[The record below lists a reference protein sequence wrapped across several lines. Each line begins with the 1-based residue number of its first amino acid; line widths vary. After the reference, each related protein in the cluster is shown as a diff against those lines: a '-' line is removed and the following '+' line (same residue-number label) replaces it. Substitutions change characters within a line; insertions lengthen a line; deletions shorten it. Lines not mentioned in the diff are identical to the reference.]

1 MYRDLNNSFINLTI
15 QHSRLQNG
23 VYDVLNNEYLV
34 DDDLKGN
41 LNQALSDVDNVYQ
54 EIKTNLDSINEDTA
68 TIGKLVDTQTLFTVY
83 REKLQ
88 TLYKYVTDAKISIDK
103 RLKLLQSQYTDE
115 KFNDAMDK
123 IAETLPNGRW
133 DSQNQQLYAD
143 IPNRNEVENLKTTLQ
158 EYTDGQIRNLNS
170 VLGKEIDS
178 KINTTKSEISTN
190 IRSIERKIDGIEV
203 GGRNYLLVGNLENG
217 TFDLS
222 DGSPVG
228 SSFNRVRNSDYAEIT
243 QGIYTIKTH
252 NNNNSNL
259 QLNLYF
265 YDEYYNYMEQTGFN
279 YISDETRINVPNGV
293 SYFKGL
299 FRYSD
304 NSSISTDEVRNSK
317 IMLEKGTIATDW
329 TPAPEDLKQDFINT
343 AEENVENALKPITTR
358 VITNET
364 NISELDKQISLMAKS
379 DDVAQKLRDVDGRL
393 TPLETDVK
401 SNKATL
407 DILPTQIE
415 SKVSKQDYTL
425 DKDEIVTRL
434 NNAESER
441 KQLNN
446 QISDKVSLSEYESG
460 INSVKSTN
468 RNYLQSYYS
477 PHQNIVNG
485 VTNGA
490 YSVTLNANRTL
501 NFYFYDRGNGTNPTL
516 EENTDYILKIHES
529 DQNVR
534 MGVFYNKGSN
544 TIVGYTTDNVIRFNT
559 KTYQDIRIVLIPN
572 VDNHFIGKASLYK
585 GTKELDWSPAPE
597 DIELL
602 GLTAENNAKS
612 YINDYKNENETK
624 LKLMNT
630 EIAQNGEEIQ
640 ARVSKQE
647 FNASRKTLSQVIAE
661 ISATTKG
668 INLSYDENGNIQSY
682 TMDRNGIQLRGDKVD
697 ITVNKD
703 FNVMANRV
711 NDKVGKDEIINRLN
725 LSPEGLT
732 LM

>member
-1 MYRDLNNSFINLTI
+1 M
-15 QHSRLQNG
+15 
-23 VYDVLNNEYLV
+23 
-34 DDDLKGN
+34 
-41 LNQALSDVDNVYQ
+41 
-54 EIKTNLDSINEDTA
+54 
-68 TIGKLVDTQTLFTVY
+68 
-83 REKLQ
+83 
-88 TLYKYVTDAKISIDK
+88 
-103 RLKLLQSQYTDE
+103 
-115 KFNDAMDK
+115 
-123 IAETLPNGRW
+123 
-133 DSQNQQLYAD
+133 
-143 IPNRNEVENLKTTLQ
+143 
-158 EYTDGQIRNLNS
+158 
-170 VLGKEIDS
+170 
-178 KINTTKSEISTN
+178 
-190 IRSIERKIDGIEV
+190 
-203 GGRNYLLVGNLENG
+203 
-217 TFDLS
+217 
-222 DGSPVG
+222 
-228 SSFNRVRNSDYAEIT
+228 RNSDYAEIT

-612 YINDYKNENETK
+612 YINDYKMKMKPN
-624 LKLMNT
+624 
-630 EIAQNGEEIQ
+630 
-640 ARVSKQE
+640 
-647 FNASRKTLSQVIAE
+647 
-661 ISATTKG
+661 
-668 INLSYDENGNIQSY
+668 
-682 TMDRNGIQLRGDKVD
+682 
-697 ITVNKD
+697 
-703 FNVMANRV
+703 
-711 NDKVGKDEIINRLN
+711 
-725 LSPEGLT
+725 
-732 LM
+732 

>member
-1 MYRDLNNSFINLTI
+1 MSDVVAGELEYYERKIFKGAEPPENPQNDTLWYDTSNPDVAVLRRYWDGKWITQTADDVEKIGGLRHEQVMYRDLNNSFINLTI

-612 YINDYKNENETK
+612 YINDYKMKMKPN
-624 LKLMNT
+624 
-630 EIAQNGEEIQ
+630 
-640 ARVSKQE
+640 
-647 FNASRKTLSQVIAE
+647 
-661 ISATTKG
+661 
-668 INLSYDENGNIQSY
+668 
-682 TMDRNGIQLRGDKVD
+682 
-697 ITVNKD
+697 
-703 FNVMANRV
+703 
-711 NDKVGKDEIINRLN
+711 
-725 LSPEGLT
+725 
-732 LM
+732 